1 MSDSKID
8 QNLSFSFSRAN
19 VLPDNL
25 VITKEFQEAFDC
37 IANTGASVYLTGK
50 AGTGKSTFLAYL
62 RKNLKKNVVVVAPT
76 GVAAINIGGKTIH
89 SFFRFPPN
97 LMEAHL
103 IEQDASQKGLF
114 NKIEVLII
122 DEISMVRADLLD
134 AIDLSLKMSRQ
145 DERPFG
151 GVQMV
156 FIGDLHQLP
165 PVVIG
170 KDLADY
176 FEEHFGGPFFFN
188 AKVFKKLNFKYI
200 ELTSV
205 FRQKD
210 SKFKEILD
218 AIREDNISEEQIA
231 TLNIQY
237 VSVPVYDTNSVRLT
251 LCSTNK
257 KAEAINL
264 ENMER
269 LKSKVFSYRASIVGS
284 FDEVYYPTDPTLQLK
299 VGAQIMMLQNDLN
312 KRWVNGTLGIV
323 SKLDEKNVTVQID
336 GTRYMVPKYTWENI
350 SYEYNKET
358 KKIESKVTGTFK
370 QFPLKRA
377 WAITIHK
384 SQGQTFERVAID
396 LDKGAFAHGQSYV
409 ALSRCTSLQ
418 GISLN
423 SKIKRRDFILDPKVM
438 QFVKE
443 KSKP

>member
-210 SKFKEILD
+210 SIF
-218 AIREDNISEEQIA
+218 
-231 TLNIQY
+231 
-237 VSVPVYDTNSVRLT
+237 
-251 LCSTNK
+251 
-257 KAEAINL
+257 
-264 ENMER
+264 
-269 LKSKVFSYRASIVGS
+269 
-284 FDEVYYPTDPTLQLK
+284 
-299 VGAQIMMLQNDLN
+299 
-312 KRWVNGTLGIV
+312 
-323 SKLDEKNVTVQID
+323 
-336 GTRYMVPKYTWENI
+336 
-350 SYEYNKET
+350 
-358 KKIESKVTGTFK
+358 
-370 QFPLKRA
+370 
-377 WAITIHK
+377 
-384 SQGQTFERVAID
+384 
-396 LDKGAFAHGQSYV
+396 
-409 ALSRCTSLQ
+409 
-418 GISLN
+418 
-423 SKIKRRDFILDPKVM
+423 
-438 QFVKE
+438 
-443 KSKP
+443 